1 MNQSSDTAVTF
12 GITTLGLVFVLLWLG
27 LLILMIAGFW
37 RVFSKAGQPGWAAI
51 IPILNVYF
59 FLKIAGKPGWWLLLM
74 FIPLVNLVI
83 AIIATVDLA
92 RSFGKGTGFAIGLL
106 LLPAIF
112 YLILGFGSAT
122 YQGQRG

>member
-1 MNQSSDTAVTF
+1 MNQSSDTAVPF

>member
-1 MNQSSDTAVTF
+1 MNQSSDTAVTV

-37 RVFSKAGQPGWAAI
+37 RVFSKAGQPGWACI
-51 IPILNVYF
+51 IPILNAYF
-59 FLKIAGKPGWWLLLM
+59 FFKIAGKPGWWLLLLI
-74 FIPLVNLVI
+74 IPIVNVVI
-83 AIIATVDLA
+83 LIIATIELA
-92 RSFGKGTGFAIGLL
+92 RNFGKGTGFAIGLL

-122 YQGQRG
+122 YQGARA